1 MFYFRNDISQI
12 SVFTVESVDDPETP
26 TICHIVDG
34 VVARLVQPAVGPSHP
49 RTVSHLAE
57 NKIQQ
62 EQNVPK
68 NEDLCLQV
76 ILLKMESLPV
86 GKIKF

>member
-26 TICHIVDG
+26 TIRHVVDG

-62 EQNVPK
+62 EQKMSPK
-68 NEDLCLQV
+68 VRICVFRSYFKRWNPSQ
-76 ILLKMESLPV
+76 
-86 GKIKF
+86 